1 MKTAQSSTT
10 VAATALELTE
20 FKLGWRALLV
30 AIIGVASSVNATL
43 LYGFG
48 AMVVPLEKAFG
59 WTPAQLQPAI
69 AFLFLGAIISSQ
81 VVGGLNQRFG
91 LRRVTLCSLVALAC
105 GFLLLTQMGESIWTL
120 YLGFIGIAWA
130 GFGTLQVTW
139 TYFINLWFERNR
151 GLALA
156 LTLSGTGI
164 AAIIMPPLITS
175 VTQRW
180 NWQAGFIAMALM
192 AVLLA
197 IPLVFFWMTVAPAQ
211 KIPAQASGGQS
222 QPPVDSAGLTFR
234 EGCRSR
240 KFWACNIAL
249 TLVVSAILGIVTNA
263 IPMLRS
269 RGMSAME
276 ASQIFSSFGISLIL
290 GRVVVGYLVDR
301 IWAPGVAAV
310 TLLLPA
316 VGCILFSIHE
326 LSSPMLVVAT
336 LLVGVGAGAEFDL
349 AAFLVSRYFGLRE
362 YGRLFGLHLGLITAG
377 AAASPLLFGVMFRM
391 TGSYSV
397 LLIYCT
403 GCFIIGAVL
412 LLSLGRYPSWLA
424 KV

>member
-1 MKTAQSSTT
+1 MKSAQASTAVDGGTS
-10 VAATALELTE
+10 AALEFTE

-30 AIIGVASSVNATL
+30 AVIGVATSVNATL

-48 AMVVPLEKAFG
+48 AMVVPLQKAFG
-59 WTPAQLQPAI
+59 WTPTQLQPAI

-91 LRRVTLCSLVALAC
+91 LRRVTLFSLVTLSC
-105 GFLLLTQMGESIWTL
+105 GFLLLTQIGGSIWSL
-120 YLGFIGIAWA
+120 YLGFMCIAWA

-139 TYFINLWFERNR
+139 THFINLWFERNR

-164 AAIIMPPLITS
+164 AAMIMPPLITS

-180 NWQAGFIAMALM
+180 NWQAGFITMALM
-192 AVLLA
+192 AALLA
-197 IPLVFFWMTVAPAQ
+197 IPLVFFWMVFATPH
-211 KIPAQASGGQS
+211 KRQAEQTPEELKNLPSF
-222 QPPVDSAGLTFR
+222 AGLTFR
-234 EGCRSR
+234 QGCRSR

-269 RGMSAME
+269 RGISAMD

-316 VGCILFSIHE
+316 LGCVLFGMNG
-326 LSSPMLVVAT
+326 LSNPTLVLAT

-349 AAFLVSRYFGLRE
+349 AAFLVSRYFGLRD

-377 AAASPLLFGVMFRM
+377 AAASPLLFGLMFRL
-391 TGSYSV
+391 TGSYSA

-403 GCFIIGAVL
+403 ACFVIGPL
-412 LLSLGRYPSWLA
+412 LLLTLGRYPS
-424 KV
+424 K